1 MRSRFSNMK
10 QPSPRV
16 IMGYGLW
23 AVSFLVAFI
32 ISLGIVYVWLDTDIE
47 TYSIKYFILT
57 VIPLAFLI
65 LIPLDW
71 LLGTKLLPD

>member
-1 MRSRFSNMK
+1 MK

-16 IMGYGLW
+16 ILGLGVW
-23 AVSFLVAFI
+23 AFSFAVAFA
-32 ISLGIVYVWLDTDIE
+32 ISLGVVYVWLQTDIS
-47 TYSIKYFILT
+47 TYSVKYFLLT

-71 LLGTKLLPD
+71 LLGTKILPE